1 MWHTSNYGKFPTII
15 VSLILSVLQIVF
27 FREFRVIKTLTTV
40 LGLVTV
46 LYLARWFYKEIK
58 EWKESMKS
66 QSIDTISKT
75 VSDPA
80 NRNGPTTLDLPQQPA
95 LQFNNQ
101 DFNPQ
106 VVNGVFMIMSCTV
119 FLIVLAIIA
128 ILPDNFN
135 ESIHKFR
142 PLIGQT
148 CLGTLLLCIYYR
160 KNHSLKTFVWEMYFQ

>member
-1 MWHTSNYGKFPTII
+1 
-15 VSLILSVLQIVF
+15 
-27 FREFRVIKTLTTV
+27 
-40 LGLVTV
+40 
-46 LYLARWFYKEIK
+46 
-58 EWKESMKS
+58 MKP
-66 QSIDTISKT
+66 QSIDTVSKT

-106 VVNGVFMIMSCTV
+106 IVNGVFMIMSCTV
-119 FLIVLAIIA
+119 FLIVYAITFQ

-135 ESIHKFR
+135 VIIHKFR

-148 CLGTLLLCIYYR
+148 CLQTLLLCIYYR
-160 KNHSLKTFVWEMYFQ
+160 KNHSLKTFVWEMYLQ